1 MRIAL
6 LALIVFMAGCVSQS
20 QPGNRYN
27 DNFDRQEAAKTRI
40 SLGLTYLKNG
50 NYSQAKANLDKALE
64 FAPRMADAH
73 YSLAYYYQLVGEN
86 QRAEDAYQNAMDLAP
101 RNADIANSYGAFLC
115 QTGRYDDAKSY
126 FLKAVNSQRY
136 SSSAETYENMALCAQ
151 GQGETEDAIE
161 YLNTALN
168 YQPTRAKSLFLL
180 TELYVGL
187 EDWEQAKASL
197 RKLEKV
203 GRVSPDSLWL
213 AVQIAQGQQDL
224 ETAKGYGDMLMTM
237 YPTSSQAR
245 AYQQQKLTLPAPVVS
260 RKSKNRVVVVDAE
273 PPAETTPENVDNT
286 AVTDSDSESLAA
298 SVENTEDTPI
308 RDDASVSD
316 LSATG
321 DTPPESSV
329 AAEDV
334 NELEEQKA
342 NDAAPEDETAADVV
356 TSADNVDGEDPHY
369 HIVQRKENLYRISL
383 RYNLKMDTL
392 KEWNNL
398 DDSGAIFAG
407 MKLWLISPEQQE
419 EE

>member
-6 LALIVFMAGCVSQS
+6 LTLVIFMAGCVSQS

-50 NYSQAKANLDKALE
+50 SYSQAKANLDKALE

-86 QRAEDAYQNAMDLAP
+86 QRAEDAYQSAMDLAP

-136 SSSAETYENMALCAQ
+136 SNSAETYENMALCAQ
-151 GQGETEDAIE
+151 GQGETDDAIE

-187 EDWEQAKASL
+187 NQWDEAKASL

-203 GRVSPDSLWL
+203 GRVSPESLWL
-213 AVQIAQGQQDL
+213 AVKIAQGQGDL
-224 ETAKGYGDMLMTM
+224 ETSKGYGDMLMTM
-237 YPTSSQAR
+237 YPTSSQAK
-245 AYQQQKLTLPAPVVS
+245 AYQQQKLTLPAPVVN

-273 PPAETTPENVDNT
+273 PDTDKTVEDAQDAQDAQDDAARAEADGGKQQSETASDAPAMTDTSDEAGSKQPAE
-286 AVTDSDSESLAA
+286 AARVTEQ
-298 SVENTEDTPI
+298 
-308 RDDASVSD
+308 
-316 LSATG
+316 
-321 DTPPESSV
+321 TPPAKPKTSQQRV
-329 AAEDV
+329 ANETTGSPEEAEA
-334 NELEEQKA
+334 QQ
-342 NDAAPEDETAADVV
+342 TRF
-356 TSADNVDGEDPHY
+356 

-407 MKLWLISPEQQE
+407 MKLWLIPPEQQE